1 MWIMISVL
9 MTCIILIIIN
19 VMMSIRDSKFKR
31 DFENNFDSK
40 VKYLMSND
48 LRLNEDID
56 KLKLNNVDIKN
67 EIMQIHQILMDI
79 KVDSSTDSLTF
90 NKRFRDIDVKVDLA
104 LMSIKN
110 IQDSY
115 LNKEYY
121 SNELNIGDD
130 LVE

>member
-9 MTCIILIIIN
+9 ITCIILIIIN
-19 VMMSIRDSKFKR
+19 VMMSVRDSKFKCN
-31 DFENNFDSK
+31 FENNFDSK
-40 VKYLMSND
+40 VKYLMTND

-56 KLKLNNVDIKN
+56 KLKSNNVDIKN

>member
-9 MTCIILIIIN
+9 ITCIILIIIN
-19 VMMSIRDSKFKR
+19 VMMSVRDSKFKR
-31 DFENNFDSK
+31 NFENNFDSK
-40 VKYLMSND
+40 VKYLMTND

-56 KLKLNNVDIKN
+56 KLKSNNVDIKN

>member
-1 MWIMISVL
+1 MISVL